1 MKGTQK
7 VPGMHGDRH
16 EPKQLM
22 FFSQQRLLK
31 GSSAQISSGVLRCS
45 SPLKLRKV
53 PVRFPSSQVPEGSC
67 GAQVRFRAPVWF
79 PVPFPNQVPEL
90 SGKFRCSGKSVLSGT
105 YHVNS
110 WRQLFD
116 LHCMMLVNLWYYEID
131 FCPRFDFACFF
142 SPNSV
147 PTLRG
152 SYGKCKGRCL
162 IRVLQL
168 LSGILSVH
176 VRIK

>member
-1 MKGTQK
+1 M
-7 VPGMHGDRH
+7 PGMHGDRH

-45 SPLKLRKV
+45 CPLKLRKV

-67 GAQVRFRAPVWF
+67 GAQVRFRAPVRF

-90 SGKFRCSGKSVLSGT
+90 SGKFRCSGKSMLSGT
-105 YHVNS
+105 YS